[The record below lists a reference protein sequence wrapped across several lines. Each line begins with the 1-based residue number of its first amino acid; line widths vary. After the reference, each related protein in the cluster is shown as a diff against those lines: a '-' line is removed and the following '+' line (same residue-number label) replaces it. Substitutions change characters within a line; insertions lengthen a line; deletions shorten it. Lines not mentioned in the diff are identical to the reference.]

1 MVIPEMF
8 IETDVELTFRVFTL
22 RNSTERC
29 LFHDVSLF
37 RETAQAGTRTLEKCW
52 LLSATHSFLKV
63 QTSVKEGG
71 EALQVRVDPC
81 EQLPCSFK
89 KGRSVKI
96 EMDFASSK
104 NQSQVSVGIM
114 GKAGGMLLPLPFN
127 QKDGCKGSGLDCP
140 LVAGRNY
147 TVSRAVRVYRIY
159 PKMEIL
165 AVFEIRGNDGE
176 VLACV
181 QFPVH
186 IQ

>member
-1 MVIPEMF
+1 MAASLRLGLLALVVTTLMAIFEAS
-8 IETDVELTFRVFTL
+8 EFTAVDY
-22 RNSTERC
+22 TTC
-29 LFHDVSLF
+29 
-37 RETAQAGTRTLEKCW
+37 
-52 LLSATHSFLKV
+52 
-63 QTSVKEGG
+63 GG